1 MNRGLYKA
9 SGYIAYYKT
18 WENSLEN
25 SGVSISFKYPASP
38 YEEYHW
44 TNIEK
49 INGSFLIG
57 AACLA
62 QW

>member
-25 SGVSISFKYPASP
+25 SGVRISFKHSASP

-49 INGSFLIG
+49 ISGGYLVG
-57 AACLA
+57 AACLV